1 MKLCT
6 VISKR
11 EFKTLLRDHRL
22 ICDHKNKSCM
32 ANQNNQ
38 FKIAYDFI
46 SDKLREKTFSTI
58 KYPRWAWYKIE
69 AEDPKSHIEKYGNKS
84 ISIKKNDMII
94 EFEKN
99 DNKVLLSDSDLWTI
113 VLMNGYIANTEEKD
127 DAFSAKVKK
136 EGLIERELFYPP
148 YIKQLSEDDKIKARQ
163 FQEEIRKTWDDVFD
177 LDDNSPY
184 SRYKEKS
191 IQAVFWELKE
201 SDIISI
207 KKW

>member
-1 MKLCT
+1 M
-6 VISKR
+6 
-11 EFKTLLRDHRL
+11 
-22 ICDHKNKSCM
+22 NK
-32 ANQNNQ
+32 
-38 FKIAYDFI
+38 D
-46 SDKLREKTFSTI
+46 
-58 KYPRWAWYKIE
+58 
-69 AEDPKSHIEKYGNKS
+69 
-84 ISIKKNDMII
+84 
-94 EFEKN
+94 
-99 DNKVLLSDSDLWTI
+99 
-113 VLMNGYIANTEEKD
+113 
-127 DAFSAKVKK
+127 
-136 EGLIERELFYPP
+136 